1 MRINHASGCT
11 EFDALSRRRLMAGS
25 ASLALWSLLPTAA
38 IAGTRDPRFLTI
50 VLRGALDGLALAA
63 PVGDPDYVRLR
74 GKLALPK
81 DGPGAGLPLNDMFAL
96 NSAMPYLH
104 GLYQRREAMI
114 FHAIATPY
122 RGRSHF
128 DGQDV
133 LESGLPGVTPSESGW
148 LNRALSGLSSAGR
161 AEEHKGLAMGAVVPL
176 VMRGSA
182 PVLSWTPKANGL
194 PLREQTISR
203 LMDLY
208 AKTDPGL
215 AKAFAE
221 GLEIDKVAGGAA
233 PAMTPGGMAAA
244 KSAPG
249 LVAPAV
255 KGLSREAASPLAAPG
270 AAAYKAS
277 SPAPAAAQA
286 APAAPPPARPFRD
299 LIETAE
305 TAARF
310 MTSPGGPRVGALSF
324 DGWDTHANEGVIQ
337 GQLANKFAGL
347 DAAIRAYAE
356 GMGPAW
362 RDTVV
367 LLVTEF
373 GRTARTNGT
382 DGTDHGTATVALL
395 LGGAVKGGR
404 VIADWPGLTDAALF
418 EGRDL
423 KPTQDLRA
431 ISKGILRDHL
441 GIPDGALASLVFPDS
456 AAVKGLPG
464 LLA

>member
-1 MRINHASGCT
+1 MRTKHISGCT
-11 EFDALSRRRLMAGS
+11 EFQALNRRHLLAGTT
-25 ASLALWSLLPTAA
+25 SLALWSLLPKAA

-63 PVGDPDYVRLR
+63 PVGDPAYAGLR
-74 GKLALPK
+74 GKLAIPRE
-81 DGPGAGLPLNDMFAL
+81 GAGAGLPLNDFFVL

-104 GLYQRREAMI
+104 GLYQKREAAI
-114 FHAIATPY
+114 FHAVSTPY

-148 LNRALSGLSSAGR
+148 LNRALGGMANAGR

-176 VMRGSA
+176 VMRGPA

-194 PLREQTISR
+194 VLQEQTIQR

-208 AKTDPGL
+208 AHTDAGL

-221 GLEIDKVAGGAA
+221 GLEIDRVGAA
-233 PAMTPGGMAAA
+233 SAQGMAAA
-244 KSAPG
+244 PAPKPAAPPPAG
-249 LVAPAV
+249 PVNQLAAAPA
-255 KGLSREAASPLAAPG
+255 PT
-270 AAAYKAS
+270 
-277 SPAPAAAQA
+277 PAPAAAQA

-310 MTSPGGPRVGALSF
+310 MTAPGGPRVGAVSF
-324 DGWDTHANEGVIQ
+324 DGWDTHANEGVIT

-347 DAAIRAYAE
+347 DAAIKAFAD

-362 RDTVV
+362 KDTVV
-367 LLVTEF
+367 LIVTEF

-382 DGTDHGTATVALL
+382 EGTDHGTATVALM

-404 VIADWPGLTDAALF
+404 VIADWPGLTEANLYEA
-418 EGRDL
+418 RDL

-456 AAVKGLPG
+456 ANVKGVQG
-464 LLA
+464 LLV